1 MAGFEILE
9 HTADVGLLATA
20 PTVTGVFEQATRGMA
35 EIAGIWRSTNGGVGS
50 AGPQSKG
57 VGSAGPQ
64 SERLEHRIGVEARD
78 REGALVDWLSEVLY
92 LHDTRNIALTR
103 VIVDA
108 VGETSATGR
117 IWSSPLDD
125 ADTAIQIKAVTYH
138 QLEVRETS
146 EGWSATVFFDI

>member
-35 EIAGIWRSTNGGVGS
+35 QIAGIWRSTTGD
-50 AGPQSKG
+50 
-57 VGSAGPQ
+57 
-64 SERLEHRIGVEARD
+64 EHGIRVEARD

-103 VIVDA
+103 VLVDA
-108 VGETSATGR
+108 VGETSVSGR

-138 QLEVRETS
+138 QLDVRETS

>member
-9 HTADVGLLATA
+9 HTADVGLRATA
-20 PTVTGVFEQATRGMA
+20 PTAAGVFEQATRGMA
-35 EIAGIWRSTNGGVGS
+35 EIAGIWRSTKGGVGS

-57 VGSAGPQ
+57 H
-64 SERLEHRIGVEARD
+64 EHTIRVEGRD

-92 LHDTRNIALTR
+92 LHDTRNLALSG
-103 VIVDA
+103 VLVDT
-108 VGETSATGR
+108 VGEKNAAGR

-125 ADTAIQIKAVTYH
+125 GDTAIQIKAVTYH
-138 QLEVRETS
+138 QLVVRETT